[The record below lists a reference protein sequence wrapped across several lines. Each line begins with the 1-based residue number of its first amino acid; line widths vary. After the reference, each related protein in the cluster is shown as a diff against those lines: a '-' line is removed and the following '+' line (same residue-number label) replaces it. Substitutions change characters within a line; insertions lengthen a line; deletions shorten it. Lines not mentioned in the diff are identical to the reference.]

1 MQYDVDVGFLGKD
14 TVETEAYAR
23 RFAEA
28 NNAVY
33 ISPYNDVKMI
43 AGKNVV
49 LLITGCRI
57 DLKTLKKFLEV

>member
-1 MQYDVDVGFLGKD
+1 V
-14 TVETEAYAR
+14 R

-43 AGKNVV
+43 AGKKVI